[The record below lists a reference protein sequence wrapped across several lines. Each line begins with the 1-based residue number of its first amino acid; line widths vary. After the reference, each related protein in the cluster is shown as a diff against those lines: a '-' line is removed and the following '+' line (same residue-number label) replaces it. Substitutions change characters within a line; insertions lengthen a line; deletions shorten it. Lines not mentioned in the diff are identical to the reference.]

1 MAMYYE
7 PLDVENYE
15 IRMLSILPATNHDSI
30 MKCTLEKTSL
40 IGPTKYVA
48 LSYCWGDPGITTKM
62 FVNDIEV
69 TVTVNLADALQQL
82 RLLGVTRVWADALC
96 INQSDRQEKS
106 LQIRYMKHV
115 YSKEDETYSWLGR
128 DGADSSKAAMLFLQK
143 LLLTEDSG
151 LPKDFPNEHTPG
163 VNCKALQAT
172 AVPIISEAL
181 RPMSIDESLN
191 RADDCK
197 RCLYETNC
205 RALVDLFRIPYWKRR
220 WIIQEIAVSPRVQ
233 IICDGMRMTLED
245 MKAAIRPCRKSCYWN
260 SETETAYSFIDRILQ
275 FRHDCQAGMKPSL
288 CKSIAMTRES
298 LSADPRDSIFAL
310 LGICHDGPELVP
322 TPNYQ
327 QPLEA
332 IVLDISRSL
341 LRKKNYLEVVLINR
355 LLEIEGNPAPLPSW
369 IQNGVTTD
377 ITENSYALVNKRLAS
392 WGKLCILDMIGEISY
407 LFQAQGVIIGTIV
420 AATSIIGSGGNNS
433 DESPSGIF
441 EGVLLADQSTE
452 PTAYYASNAE
462 IVAALFSCLT
472 EREDLTSGRRRHILA
487 KQSDRE
493 SGFSYHMR
501 AHIVWHAVCLY
512 LAGCDIPR
520 WSRLCLPLN
529 CCYLSRRKRT
539 RVPECLESGKDN
551 LVTHGLLVQWF
562 EANANFLVQGRVL
575 KDWAKRWSFG
585 TLVLRWIDSVG
596 CLIFV
601 WGIPCLVL
609 VFSILYQ
616 DQVVHTSE
624 DTLIG
629 ILIPLSFLSS
639 FQIVA
644 LSLYR
649 GKVFRLLH
657 KIWAN
662 MPHILKK
669 PKKLVRSDKGAIG
682 MACVAAEPGDK
693 ICLLAGRTTP
703 LVLREVGSGDRVRY
717 VVVGDIYVYMSGS
730 DRKLYNG
737 FIDQQTDSEVTGG
750 VHFQEMRMRYAGM
763 PKPWGSKGRSEECVN
778 SGERARCI
786 NRYRKEGILETFNL
800 V

>member
-96 INQSDRQEKS
+96 IN
-106 LQIRYMKHV
+106 Y
-115 YSKEDETYSWLGR
+115 
-128 DGADSSKAAMLFLQK
+128 
-143 LLLTEDSG
+143 G

-172 AVPIISEAL
+172 AIPIISEAL

-205 RALVDLFRIPYWKRR
+205 RALVDLFQIPYWKRR

-355 LLEIEGNPAPLPSW
+355 LLEIEGNPAPLPS
-369 IQNGVTTD
+369 
-377 ITENSYALVNKRLAS
+377 
-392 WGKLCILDMIGEISY
+392 
-407 LFQAQGVIIGTIV
+407 
-420 AATSIIGSGGNNS
+420 
-433 DESPSGIF
+433 
-441 EGVLLADQSTE
+441 
-452 PTAYYASNAE
+452 
-462 IVAALFSCLT
+462 
-472 EREDLTSGRRRHILA
+472 
-487 KQSDRE
+487 
-493 SGFSYHMR
+493 
-501 AHIVWHAVCLY
+501 
-512 LAGCDIPR
+512 
-520 WSRLCLPLN
+520 
-529 CCYLSRRKRT
+529 
-539 RVPECLESGKDN
+539 
-551 LVTHGLLVQWF
+551 
-562 EANANFLVQGRVL
+562 
-575 KDWAKRWSFG
+575 
-585 TLVLRWIDSVG
+585 
-596 CLIFV
+596 
-601 WGIPCLVL
+601 
-609 VFSILYQ
+609 
-616 DQVVHTSE
+616 
-624 DTLIG
+624 
-629 ILIPLSFLSS
+629 
-639 FQIVA
+639 
-644 LSLYR
+644 
-649 GKVFRLLH
+649 
-657 KIWAN
+657 
-662 MPHILKK
+662 
-669 PKKLVRSDKGAIG
+669 
-682 MACVAAEPGDK
+682 
-693 ICLLAGRTTP
+693 
-703 LVLREVGSGDRVRY
+703 
-717 VVVGDIYVYMSGS
+717 
-730 DRKLYNG
+730 
-737 FIDQQTDSEVTGG
+737 
-750 VHFQEMRMRYAGM
+750 
-763 PKPWGSKGRSEECVN
+763 
-778 SGERARCI
+778 
-786 NRYRKEGILETFNL
+786 
-800 V
+800 